1 MSPESPGSL
10 CVIDRLLVSRYHL
23 TDAAQNGPLQMTA
36 TPALP
41 PSLAELDNPVGNDG
55 LIRVTVLVNGLRLD
69 VALPADLEIGSYMG
83 DLLDMANAQITALG
97 YRDVRFDDTP
107 DRWSLA
113 PLGSDVIGL
122 DRTLASAG
130 VFDGDVV
137 SVRESA
143 IVSVPTLF
151 DDVRVA
157 VTDSA
162 LSRWLTTHWIALTGF
177 TFAFAA
183 AVVWSWRLPQTGLGI
198 VAAALT
204 LVAGIICAVVGCV
217 ESFRTRAVFPPT
229 ALSVLSVPLLFTGS
243 WCIVPDGF
251 TMPSLPLAFATVALA
266 AQLVLQI
273 SRSGHVFHS
282 FVIALCVLGGVTAV
296 AVNLWHPPART
307 LGALVATVAVVVL
320 YLAPRVA
327 ILLARLPVPR
337 VPTAGEPLD
346 DIETHGGT
354 SVDGVNAVGLQVIP
368 TEENLL
374 RRVRR
379 ANEYLTGTLAG
390 VAMTAVFG
398 CYLAVDTTEGF
409 YWQGS
414 LFAVVVAT
422 VLCLRGRS
430 HHDLVQSATMI
441 GAGLCIAVLLVV
453 KTAHGVPS
461 WHVWAGLAAVAV
473 AALALLCGLIAPQID
488 FSPVMRRWVEIL
500 EYLAIGLVFPLCFWI
515 VGLYSYAR
523 GWRL

>member
-1 MSPESPGSL
+1 M
-10 CVIDRLLVSRYHL
+10 
-23 TDAAQNGPLQMTA
+23 
-36 TPALP
+36 
-41 PSLAELDNPVGNDG
+41 
-55 LIRVTVLVNGLRLD
+55 
-69 VALPADLEIGSYMG
+69 
-83 DLLDMANAQITALG
+83 
-97 YRDVRFDDTP
+97 
-107 DRWSLA
+107 
-113 PLGSDVIGL
+113 GSDVIGL

-157 VTDSA
+157 ATDSA

-177 TFAFAA
+177 TLAFAA
-183 AVVWSWRLPQTGLGI
+183 AVVWSWRFPQTGLGI

-217 ESFRTRAVFPPT
+217 ESFRTRAVFLPT

-320 YLAPRVA
+320 YLAPASPSCSHDFRYRGCSPQA
-327 ILLARLPVPR
+327 NRSTTSKPMAAHPWTARMRSVFRSSPPKRISLPPGPAGQR
-337 VPTAGEPLD
+337 VPGPEPWP
-346 DIETHGGT
+346 
-354 SVDGVNAVGLQVIP
+354 A
-368 TEENLL
+368 
-374 RRVRR
+374 
-379 ANEYLTGTLAG
+379 
-390 VAMTAVFG
+390 
-398 CYLAVDTTEGF
+398 
-409 YWQGS
+409 
-414 LFAVVVAT
+414 
-422 VLCLRGRS
+422 
-430 HHDLVQSATMI
+430 
-441 GAGLCIAVLLVV
+441 
-453 KTAHGVPS
+453 
-461 WHVWAGLAAVAV
+461 
-473 AALALLCGLIAPQID
+473 
-488 FSPVMRRWVEIL
+488 SP
-500 EYLAIGLVFPLCFWI
+500 
-515 VGLYSYAR
+515 
-523 GWRL
+523 